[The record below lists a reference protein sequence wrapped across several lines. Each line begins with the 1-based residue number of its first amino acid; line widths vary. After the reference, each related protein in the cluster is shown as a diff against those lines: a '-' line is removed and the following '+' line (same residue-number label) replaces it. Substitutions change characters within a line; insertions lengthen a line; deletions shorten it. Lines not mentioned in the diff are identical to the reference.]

1 MKKGELSITVIVV
14 AAIALLVLVVLAYLV
29 IRAGGNVSKGTSCN
43 GIPGAQCRV
52 IENNNPYQT
61 CMGITGGTY
70 VPDKHQCPENQVCC
84 VPVGVS

>member
-29 IRAGGNVSKGTSCN
+29 IRAGGNIGTGTSCS
-43 GIPGAQCRV
+43 GIPGAKCV
-52 IENNNPYQT
+52 PIENDNPYST
-61 CMGITGGTY
+61 CMSIQGGTY

-84 VPVGVS
+84 VPVGV